1 MPRDLCPIEKC
12 AKELKAIEKSAVKF
26 QEDLRKA
33 TAKAADKRVS
43 FKTVANDLKK
53 VKAAFLRLPES
64 KQLTKCL
71 VQKCKAKPIQR
82 T

>member
-1 MPRDLCPIEKC
+1 MPRDPCAITKC

-33 TAKAADKRVS
+33 MTKSANNRVS
-43 FKTVANDLKK
+43 FKTVANDMQK

-64 KQLTKCL
+64 KQLKKCL
-71 VQKCKAKPIQR
+71 VEKCKAKPAKR